1 MRSGAHQDRAVKKK
15 FLPYFQPS
23 IGRAEIE
30 EVVDTLN
37 SGWLTMG
44 PKTLEFERLIAEYTG
59 AKHAI
64 AVNSCTAALH
74 LSLIALDIGKGDE
87 VITTPFTFAAT
98 GNVIIHA
105 GAKPV
110 FVDIDRATYNINP
123 EKVERA
129 ITKRTKAIMPVH
141 YAGQACDMRTINR
154 IAEKHHLFT
163 IEDAAHAIGAEYEG
177 KKIGTFAD
185 ATCFSFYVT
194 KNMTTGE
201 GGAITTDD
209 DKLADKLRILRLHG
223 ISRDAWKRYTSAGDW
238 YYEIEECGWK
248 YNMTDMQA
256 ALGIQQIQRLDE
268 FIAVRREYAQI
279 YTEKLSKIDG
289 VITPYE
295 MPNSKHVY
303 HLYPILL
310 SSYDRKKFIEQMKER
325 NIGCSVHF
333 IPLHLHPFYRRTF
346 KFRKGDFPN
355 SEWVYEREVSL
366 PLYPRMT
373 KKDLVYVVN
382 AVADVLNVG

>member
-1 MRSGAHQDRAVKKK
+1 VKRK
-15 FLPYFQPS
+15 FLPYFRPS
-23 IGRAEIE
+23 IGKAEIE
-30 EVVDTLN
+30 EVVDTLD

-44 PKTLEFERLIAEYTG
+44 PKTLEFEGLVAEYTG

-74 LSLIALDIGKGDE
+74 LSLIALGIGKGDE

-105 GAKPV
+105 GARPV
-110 FVDIDRATYNINP
+110 FVDIDRATYNIDS

-129 ITKRTKAIMPVH
+129 ITKRTRAIMPVH
-141 YAGQACDMRTINR
+141 YAGQACDIRTINR
-154 IAEKHHLFT
+154 VAEKHHLFT

-201 GGAITTDD
+201 GGAITTDND
-209 DKLADKLRILRLHG
+209 TLADKLRILRLHG

-256 ALGIQQIQRLDE
+256 ALGIQQIKRLDE
-268 FIAVRREYAQI
+268 FIAIRREYAQI
-279 YTEKLSKIDG
+279 YTEELSKISG

-295 MPNSKHVY
+295 MPNTKHVY

-310 SSYDRKKFIEQMKER
+310 SSYDRKKFIEQMRER

-346 KFRKGDFPN
+346 KFRKGDFPD

-366 PLYPRMT
+366 PLYPNMT
-373 KKDLVYVVN
+373 KRDLRYVIN